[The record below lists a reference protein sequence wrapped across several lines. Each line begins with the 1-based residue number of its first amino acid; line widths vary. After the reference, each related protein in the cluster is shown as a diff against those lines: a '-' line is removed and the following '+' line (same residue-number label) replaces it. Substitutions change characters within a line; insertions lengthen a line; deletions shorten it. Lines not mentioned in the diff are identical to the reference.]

1 MKRIIAYKDYY
12 KSFMET
18 LVKEEQ
24 LKIRR
29 ALLLLQTDDK
39 VPRHFIKYLDD
50 GIWELRVTLPNK
62 EARLF
67 CFHDGGNLVV
77 LMNFLIKKT
86 RKTPKS
92 EIAKA
97 KTLKAQYYAEK

>member
-1 MKRIIAYKDYY
+1 MKRIIAYKGYY

-18 LVKEEQ
+18 LAREEQ

-39 VPRHFIKYLDD
+39 VPQHYIKYLTG

-67 CFHDGGNLVV
+67 FFYDEGNLVV
-77 LMNFLIKKT
+77 LMNCIIKKT
-86 RKTPKS
+86 QKTPYS
-92 EIAKA
+92 EIEKA
-97 KTLKAQYYAEK
+97 KHLKAQYYAEK